1 MPLPGVESMKP
12 KGYMLRHLGPGQLR
26 VRGCVQ
32 YEQKRSVLASIEHD
46 REDDAFVFISCAWCR
61 HKHWLSRITPVLV
74 PGTRGLCAYIDF
86 DQLIE
91 KVTRVLFVDVDT
103 IGKLVVTG
111 VSVKA
116 TKLSPILLILTLALL
131 PNSEGENAEVTR
143 LKMER
148 QGSVANSA

>member
-1 MPLPGVESMKP
+1 MPDEAPGIKAVFPVYVLIMVVPLLLFLYSAAFRIGTCDPRVKRMPLPGVESMKP

-46 REDDAFVFISCAWCR
+46 REDDAFVFISCAWRC

-86 DQLIE
+86 DQL
-91 KVTRVLFVDVDT
+91 
-103 IGKLVVTG
+103 
-111 VSVKA
+111 
-116 TKLSPILLILTLALL
+116 
-131 PNSEGENAEVTR
+131 
-143 LKMER
+143 
-148 QGSVANSA
+148 